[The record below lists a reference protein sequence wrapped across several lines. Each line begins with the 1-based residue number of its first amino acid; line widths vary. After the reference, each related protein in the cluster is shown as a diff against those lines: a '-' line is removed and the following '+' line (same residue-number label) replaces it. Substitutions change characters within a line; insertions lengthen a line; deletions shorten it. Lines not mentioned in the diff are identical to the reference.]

1 MNPEQNEEHD
11 WWQRLKKG
19 DQEAFSCLFQAYHK
33 NLYNYGIKLTPGQI
47 ELVED
52 AIQDVFI
59 DLWRLRGGIT
69 DKVGSIRFYLYRVLR
84 RKIHLSLQKKV
95 DLRFLEDTDLDR
107 LLQKPYETE
116 WVDDEIQ
123 GNLVSQLSSAIK
135 RLPRRQKEALTLRYF
150 EGFSNP
156 EIASVMEVNE
166 KTVRNLLHKAL
177 AHLRL
182 NQKDLYRTLEQD

>member
-1 MNPEQNEEHD
+1 
-11 WWQRLKKG
+11 
-19 DQEAFSCLFQAYHK
+19 
-33 NLYNYGIKLTPGQI
+33 
-47 ELVED
+47 
-52 AIQDVFI
+52 
-59 DLWRLRGGIT
+59 

-84 RKIHLSLQKKV
+84 RKIHRSLQKKV
-95 DLRFLEDTDLDR
+95 DWRFLEATDVDR

-123 GNLVSQLSSAIK
+123 ANLESPLSSAIK
-135 RLPRRQKEALTLRYF
+135 RLPRRQTEAPTLRYF

-156 EIASVMEVNE
+156 EIASLMKVNE